1 MRPMVPSVLFVC
13 MGNICR
19 SPAAEGVLKAVAAER
34 GVAERVRV
42 DSAGTIGF
50 HAGKPPDPR
59 MRQAAA
65 RRGYRLDGRSRRF
78 QTEDAERF
86 DLVVAMDRENLADLA
101 EICGRRPANARLL
114 ADFLPPGSPTDVPDP
129 YYGGAQGFDVVLDLM
144 EQACPRI
151 LDHLLDGAEEHVDE
165 R

>member
-1 MRPMVPSVLFVC
+1 MPPSVVFVC

-19 SPAAEGVLKAVAAER
+19 SPAAEGVLKALAAGR
-34 GVAERVRV
+34 GVAGRLRV
-42 DSAGTIGF
+42 DSAGTITY

-59 MRQAAA
+59 MCQAAA
-65 RRGYRLDGRSRRF
+65 RRGYRLDGHSRRF
-78 QTEDAERF
+78 QPEDAERF

-114 ADFLPPGSPTDVPDP
+114 ADFLPPGSPADVPDP

-144 EQACPRI
+144 EEACPRI
-151 LDHLLDGAEEHVDE
+151 LDQLLGTADEHDDE
-165 R
+165 L

>member
-1 MRPMVPSVLFVC
+1 MPPSVVFVC

-19 SPAAEGVLKAVAAER
+19 SPAAEGVLKALAAER
-34 GVAERVRV
+34 GVAEGLRV
-42 DSAGTIGF
+42 DSAGTISY

-59 MRQAAA
+59 MREAAA
-65 RRGYRLDGRSRRF
+65 RRGYRLDGRSRLF
-78 QTEDAERF
+78 QAEDAERF
-86 DLVVAMDRENLADLA
+86 DLVVAMDRENLADLE

-114 ADFLPPGSPTDVPDP
+114 SDFLPAGSPTDVPDP
-129 YYGGAQGFDVVLDLM
+129 YYGGARGFDVVLDLM

-151 LDHLLDGAEEHVDE
+151 LDQLLDEDDE

>member
-1 MRPMVPSVLFVC
+1 MPPSVIFLC

-19 SPAAEGVLKAVAAER
+19 SPAAEGVLKALAAER

-42 DSAGTIGF
+42 DSAGTISF

-59 MRQAAA
+59 MLEAAA
-65 RRGYRLDGRSRRF
+65 RRGYRLDGRSRPF
-78 QTEDAERF
+78 EAEDAERF

-114 ADFLPPGSPTDVPDP
+114 SHFLPPGSPTDVPDP
-129 YYGGAQGFDVVLDLM
+129 YYGGARGFDVVLDLM
-144 EQACPRI
+144 EEACPRV
-151 LDHLLDGAEEHVDE
+151 LDHLLDDAKEHEEDE